1 MTNLELRTMRETQS
15 TQQTHPFVSVVIP
28 TLNSGE
34 TLEKCLTSIK
44 ANNTKYR
51 YEVIV
56 VDAGSND
63 ETVKVAQKYAN
74 KVLDG
79 MPARINRNK
88 GVEAARGE
96 IICFTDSDCSVPND
110 WIDRLADGLLRLNV
124 KDNKIVGVGG
134 GNVPTFNN
142 PTLEELAVS
151 KTMRSPLVAFK
162 ARNTAVYKDEREVP
176 HNPPLNSALF
186 KRAIEEVGGF
196 EEELGYGYGED
207 LALDAKLVEKG
218 YKLYYLPDLLVWHKH
233 PSTSR
238 KFAKQ
243 MYAYGWGRV
252 KLGKKHGKYFQF
264 HHYGPIF
271 LCIMT
276 FSPLFFIPLGMA
288 LANATYVSFGERN
301 RRLFPPLVRL
311 TMSFYVNYGR
321 GEILALRGKE
331 L

>member
-1 MTNLELRTMRETQS
+1 MRETQS
-15 TQQTHPFVSVVIP
+15 TQQTQGTLQTHPFVSVVIP

-34 TLEKCLTSIK
+34 TLEKCLTSVK
-44 ANNTKYR
+44 ANNTKYN
-51 YEVIV
+51 YEIII
-56 VDAGSND
+56 VDAGSTD
-63 ETVKVAQKYAN
+63 ETVEVARRYAD
-74 KVLDG
+74 KVLNG
-79 MPARINRNK
+79 TPFRINRNE
-88 GVEAARGE
+88 GIEAARGE
-96 IICFTDSDCSVPND
+96 IICFTDSDCSVPKD
-110 WIDRLADGLLRLNV
+110 WIDTLVDGLLRLNV
-124 KDNKIVGVGG
+124 KDNKVVGVGG
-134 GNVPTFNN
+134 GNVPILNN
-142 PTLEELAVS
+142 PSPEELAVS
-151 KTMRSPLVAFK
+151 KAMRSPLVAFK
-162 ARNTAVYKDEREVP
+162 ARNTAIYKDEREVP

-218 YKLYYLPDLLVWHKH
+218 YKLYYLPNLLVCHKH

-252 KLGKKHGKYFQF
+252 KLGKKHRKYFQF

-271 LCIMT
+271 LCLMT

-288 LANATYVSFGERN
+288 LANAIYVSLGERN
-301 RRLFPPLVRL
+301 RHLFPPLVRL

-321 GEILALRGKE
+321 GEILALRGKG